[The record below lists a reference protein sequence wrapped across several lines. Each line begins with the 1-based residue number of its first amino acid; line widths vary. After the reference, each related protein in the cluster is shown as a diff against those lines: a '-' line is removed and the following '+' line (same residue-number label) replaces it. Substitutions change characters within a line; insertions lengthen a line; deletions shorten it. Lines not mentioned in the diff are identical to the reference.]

1 MIVYKLTYH
10 ADNTD
15 RDIIEYSTSIKPLRE
30 QIEEWEMNELNC
42 DNDIIEKIEFDNLSE
57 LCDIL
62 NKRERERNDI

>member
-1 MIVYKLTYH
+1 MIIYKLTYH

-15 RDIIEYSTSIKPLRE
+15 GDIIEYSTSIKPLRE
-30 QIEEWEMNELNC
+30 KIEEWEMNGLNC

-62 NKRERERNDI
+62 NKREQESNVI